1 MEELNKRVAKISPM
15 RIAAFELEP
24 WEQQAFHTAF
34 PEGAVSCYGGP
45 LQDAQIGDLSDCEIL
60 IVFIYSP
67 VSRAII
73 ERLPKLK
80 AICTM
85 STGYDHIDLAAC
97 KERNI
102 LVCNV
107 PTYGER
113 TVAQHTF
120 ALLLGITRKLVA
132 SVEQVRQGSFVPT
145 PALRGH
151 DIDSKTIGVIGT
163 GKIGRNVIAIA
174 NGFHMRVLAY
184 DPFPDPTLETEF
196 NFRYVSLQELY
207 ARSDIIT
214 VHVPL
219 NDKTKHL
226 IDGPAIEAMQRGVIV
241 LNTSRG
247 GIIETNAL
255 YQGIVSGHV
264 AAAGLDVL
272 EEESAIKEEKQLLSN
287 SYKPDID
294 YRTVVL
300 NHLLIQHPNVLVTP
314 HNAFNSAEALE
325 RIVRT
330 SIENVKAI
338 DSGKPK
344 NTVA

>member
-1 MEELNKRVAKISPM
+1 M
-15 RIAAFELEP
+15 RIAAFELEA

-34 PEGAVSCYGGP
+34 PEGTISCYGSP
-45 LQDAQIGDLSDCEIL
+45 LQEAQVGDLTECEVL
-60 IVFIYSP
+60 VVFIYSP
-67 VSRAII
+67 VTRAII
-73 ERLPKLK
+73 GRLPKLRV
-80 AICTM
+80 ICTM
-85 STGYDHIDLAAC
+85 STGFDHIDLTAC
-97 KERNI
+97 KERGI
-102 LVCNV
+102 SVCNV

-120 ALLLGITRKLVA
+120 ALLLALTRKLILSA
-132 SVEQVRQGSFVPT
+132 EQVRQGSFVPT

-151 DIDSKTIGVIGT
+151 DIDGKTIGVIGT
-163 GKIGRNVIAIA
+163 GKIGRNVISIA
-174 NGFHMRVLAY
+174 NGFHMRAIGY
-184 DPFPDPTLETEF
+184 DPFPDPALETEL
-196 NFRYVSLQELY
+196 NFRYVSLAELY

-226 IDGPAIEAMQRGVIV
+226 IDGPAIEAMQRGVII

-255 YQGIVSGHV
+255 YQGVASGHV

-330 SIENVKAI
+330 TIENVQAFDK
-338 DSGKPK
+338 GKPK
-344 NTVA
+344 NTVI